1 MNYSASETQFLC
13 KRSEILSQIKTL
25 LKSLATILLSMSVCA
40 QSSTLGCKLI
50 WTLHYG
56 YGRPLQVSFTERFL
70 ALFDLKHYLKH
81 NHYTLYINEKAGK
94 STIHQKLHC
103 FSLISNGKP
112 NWAWQFEMDNVS
124 LSELIA
130 YQFWLQKLKL
140 LHSPNP

>member
-81 NHYTLYINEKAGK
+81 HHHTLYINERLWNLLFIKNYIVLAW
-94 STIHQKLHC
+94 
-103 FSLISNGKP
+103 SNGKP
-112 NWAWQFEMDNVS
+112 NWAWQFEMDDVS

>member
-81 NHYTLYINEKAGK
+81 NHHTLYINEKAVK

-103 FSLISNGKP
+103 FSLIPEGFGIYVRKIHP
-112 NWAWQFEMDNVS
+112 C
-124 LSELIA
+124 
-130 YQFWLQKLKL
+130 
-140 LHSPNP
+140 